1 MGINRLTRWIIREL
15 LLYPRPFGG
24 HDRGMETH
32 GKVHVSVAGSQRW
45 GELSG
50 SEVEFDDGTTA
61 AVADVTFLPPVE
73 PSKII
78 ASHLT
83 YRSRVDEYAA
93 VAPAH
98 PSYFL
103 KPPSSLNG
111 HRGEVVRPVGAEFLN
126 YEGELAVV
134 VGRRMHRVPEDEVL
148 DYVGA
153 YTVANDIGLHDLR
166 HADRG
171 SMLRVKGQDG
181 FLPIGPALVPA
192 DRFDPTSFELR
203 TYLNGDLV
211 QEATADD
218 LIFSVAYQLADL
230 CRVITLEP
238 GDVLLS
244 GTPANSRPMA
254 PGDLVEVEIDG
265 LGRLAS
271 TIVAGAEELGEPGVQ
286 PETSAQTLHVALAIS
301 EAEAA
306 DQVGSANR

>member
-1 MGINRLTRWIIREL
+1 
-15 LLYPRPFGG
+15 
-24 HDRGMETH
+24 MERH
-32 GKVHVSVAGSQRW
+32 GKVRVLVDGKPRRGALL
-45 GELSG
+45 GEQIEL
-50 SEVEFDDGTTA
+50 EDGPTIA
-61 AVADVTFLPPVE
+61 AADATYLPPVE

-78 ASHLT
+78 AAHLT
-83 YRSRVDEYAA
+83 YRSRIEEYAA
-93 VAPAH
+93 QAPEH

-111 HRGEVVRPVGAEFLN
+111 HRGEVVRPADGEFLN

-134 VGRRMHRVPEDEVL
+134 VGRRMHRVSAEEAL
-148 DYVGA
+148 AHVGGYA
-153 YTVANDIGLHDLR
+153 VANDIGLHDLR

-192 DRFDPTSFELR
+192 GSFDPTSFELR
-203 TYLNGDLV
+203 TYLNGELV
-211 QEATADD
+211 QEATAED

-230 CRVITLEP
+230 SRVITLEP

-244 GTPANSRPMA
+244 GTPANSRPMR
-254 PGDLVEVEIDG
+254 PGDLVEVEIEG
-265 LGRLAS
+265 IGRLAN
-271 TIVAGAEELGEPGVQ
+271 TIVAGAERLGEPGVQ
-286 PETSAQTLHVALAIS
+286 PEISAQTLHVALAIS

>member
-1 MGINRLTRWIIREL
+1 MERL
-15 LLYPRPFGG
+15 
-24 HDRGMETH
+24 
-32 GKVHVSVAGSQRW
+32 GKVRVLVDGSPRW
-45 GELSG
+45 GTQAG
-50 SEVEFDDGTTA
+50 SEVELDDGTTVA
-61 AVADVTFLPPVE
+61 AADLTYLPPVE

-111 HRGEVVRPVGAEFLN
+111 HGGEVVRPAGGEFLN

-134 VGRRMHRVPEDEVL
+134 VGRRMHRVPEDEAL
-148 DYVGA
+148 AYVAA

-192 DRFDPTSFELR
+192 DRFDPTRFELR
-203 TYLNGDLV
+203 TYLNGELV

-218 LIFSVAYQLADL
+218 LIFGVAYQLADL
-230 CRVITLEP
+230 SRCITLEP

-254 PGDLVEVEIDG
+254 PGDLVEVEIEG
-265 LGRLAS
+265 LGRLAN

-286 PETSAQTLHVALAIS
+286 PEVSAQTLHVALAIS

-306 DQVGSANR
+306 DQVGSANE

>member
-1 MGINRLTRWIIREL
+1 
-15 LLYPRPFGG
+15 
-24 HDRGMETH
+24 MERY
-32 GKVHVSVAGSQRW
+32 GKVRLLVDGRPRW
-45 GELSG
+45 GTTLGTEIELEDSTRVG
-50 SEVEFDDGTTA
+50 AD
-61 AVADVTFLPPVE
+61 DVTYLPPVE

-78 ASHLT
+78 AAHLT
-83 YRSRVDEYAA
+83 YRSRIDEYGAQ
-93 VAPAH
+93 APDH

-111 HRGEVVRPVGAEFLN
+111 HGGEVVRPADGQFLN

-134 VGRRMHRVPEDEVL
+134 VGKRMHHVPEEEAL
-148 DYVGA
+148 AHVGW

-192 DRFDPTSFELR
+192 ERFDPTDFELR
-203 TYLNGDLV
+203 TYLNGELV
-211 QEATADD
+211 QETTAED

-230 CRVITLEP
+230 SRVITLEP

-244 GTPANSRPMA
+244 GTPANSRPMS
-254 PGDLVEVEIDG
+254 PGDLVEVEIEG
-265 LGRLAS
+265 VGRLAS
-271 TIVAGAEELGEPGVQ
+271 PIVAGSESLGEPGVQ
-286 PETSAQTLHVALAIS
+286 PETSVQTLHVALAIS